1 LNALPLPTAI
11 IHPEPGSTY
20 PPGATRGLTI
30 LSRLL
35 FSPGAEHNPNRLEGR
50 AGIPD
55 FSLQNLAVEDLRSE
69 ELAEILALADSHH
82 VLIRALQPFQ
92 HMANAAGNR
101 DQADWAASA
110 IQSERV
116 RIDSALSFLTGICST
131 LEAEGCR
138 VMVIKSLDHWPDL
151 GSDLDLFTSAH
162 PEDVI
167 RVMKQRFGASLARR
181 SWGDRLANK
190 WNFAIPGLKELVEVH
205 VGRLG
210 QTGEHVGV
218 ANSLIA
224 RRRSLPFG
232 SRRFWVP
239 SPEHRPILSTL
250 QRMYRHFYLRLCDV
264 ADTTQLLETDTID
277 YPYLRSLTQSAGIW
291 KGTATFLAIVSDY
304 VEHFRGAG
312 LDLPEMVRS
321 AAQFG
326 GDQLSFRGFL
336 RIPIMPHSVR
346 LYTSE
351 LSSLALRG
359 ELQGTLRLS
368 LLPCLA
374 TAAVVEQKFTGSDK
388 GIW

>member
-11 IHPEPGSTY
+11 TRPESRATY
-20 PPGATRGLTI
+20 PPGATKGLTI

-35 FSPGAEHNPNRLEGR
+35 FSPGSEQHPNRLGDR
-50 AGIPD
+50 HGIPD
-55 FSLQNLAVEDLRSE
+55 FSLQDLSADDLRPD
-69 ELAEILALADSHH
+69 ELAGILALADSHH
-82 VLIRALQPFQ
+82 VLIRALEPFQ
-92 HMANAAGNR
+92 RIAEAGGNR
-101 DQADWAASA
+101 ALVDWAANA
-110 IQSERV
+110 IQSEGVRV
-116 RIDSALSFLTGICST
+116 DSALSFLTGICST
-131 LEAEGCR
+131 LEAEGCK

-151 GSDLDLFTSAH
+151 GSDLDLFTSA
-162 PEDVI
+162 PSDEVI
-167 RVMKQRFGASLARR
+167 RVMKQAFGASLAPR

-190 WNFAIPGLKELVEVH
+190 WNFIVPGLKELVEVH

-210 QTGEHVGV
+210 QTGEHVGI

-224 RRRSLPFG
+224 RRRSLSFG
-232 SRRFWVP
+232 SRSFWVP

-264 ADTTQLLETDTID
+264 ADTAQLVENDPID

-312 LDLPEMVRS
+312 LDLPDMVRS
-321 AAQFG
+321 TAQFG

-351 LSSLALRG
+351 LGSLALRG

>member
-11 IHPEPGSTY
+11 TRPESRATY
-20 PPGATRGLTI
+20 PPGATKGLTI

-35 FSPGAEHNPNRLEGR
+35 FSPGSEQHPNRLGDR
-50 AGIPD
+50 QGIPD
-55 FSLQNLAVEDLRSE
+55 FSLQDLSADDLRPD
-69 ELAEILALADSHH
+69 ELAGILALADSHH
-82 VLIRALQPFQ
+82 VLIRALEPFQ
-92 HMANAAGNR
+92 RIAEAGGNR
-101 DQADWAASA
+101 ALVDWAANA
-110 IQSERV
+110 IQSEGVRV
-116 RIDSALSFLTGICST
+116 DSALSFLTGICST
-131 LEAEGCR
+131 LEAEGCK

-151 GSDLDLFTSAH
+151 GSDLDLFTSA
-162 PEDVI
+162 PSDEVI
-167 RVMKQRFGASLARR
+167 RVMKQAFGASLTPR

-190 WNFAIPGLKELVEVH
+190 WNFVVPGLKELVEVH

-210 QTGEHVGV
+210 QTGEHVGI

-224 RRRSLPFG
+224 RRRSLSFG
-232 SRRFWVP
+232 SRSFWVP

-264 ADTTQLLETDTID
+264 ADTAQLVENDPID
-277 YPYLRSLTQSAGIW
+277 YPYVRSLTQSAGIW

-312 LDLPEMVRS
+312 LDLPDMVRS
-321 AAQFG
+321 TTQFG

-351 LSSLALRG
+351 LGSLALRG

>member
-1 LNALPLPTAI
+1 MNALPLPTAI
-11 IHPEPGSTY
+11 TRPEPRATY
-20 PPGATRGLTI
+20 PPGATKGLTI

-35 FSPGAEHNPNRLEGR
+35 FGPGSTQHPNRPGDR
-50 AGIPD
+50 SGIPD
-55 FSLQNLAVEDLRSE
+55 SSLQDLSAHDLRPD
-69 ELAEILALADSHH
+69 ELAGMFALADSHH
-82 VLIRALQPFQ
+82 VLIRALEPFQ
-92 HMANAAGNR
+92 HIAEAADNC
-101 DQADWAASA
+101 DLVDWAANA
-110 IQSERV
+110 IEGERTRV
-116 RIDSALSFLTGICST
+116 NSALSVLSQICGT
-131 LEAEGCR
+131 LEAEGCE

-151 GSDLDLFTSAH
+151 GSDLDLFTSARS
-162 PEDVI
+162 EDVI
-167 RVMKQRFGASLARR
+167 RVMKQRFSASLAPR

-190 WNFAIPGLKELVEVH
+190 WNFIIPGLKELVEVH

-210 QTGEHVGV
+210 QTGEHVGI

-224 RRRSLPFG
+224 GRRSLAFG
-232 SRRFWVP
+232 SRSFWVP
-239 SPEHRPILSTL
+239 APEHRPILSTL

-264 ADTTQLLETDTID
+264 ADTAQLVENDPID

-304 VEHFRGAG
+304 VEHFRGTG
-312 LDLPEMVRS
+312 VELPAMVRS

-351 LSSLALRG
+351 LGSLALRG